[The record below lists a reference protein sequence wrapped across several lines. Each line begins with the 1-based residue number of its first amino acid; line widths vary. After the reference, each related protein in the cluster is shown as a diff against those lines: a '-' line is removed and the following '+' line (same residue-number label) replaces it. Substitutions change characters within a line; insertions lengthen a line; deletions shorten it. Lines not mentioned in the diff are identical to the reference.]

1 MAGLKDFVDEIAE
14 ATQAEY
20 LAEETKDDTGFVTKD
35 SGERL
40 KFESGM
46 QRDVETG
53 KKDYSLCLSGPMF
66 ERWAALLTRGAIKYE
81 RNNWMKA
88 RGNAE
93 EERFIRSAFRHFV
106 QWING
111 EKDED
116 HGAAVFFNI
125 NGAEYVRGLRAKE
138 DKKDEIEPTD
148 PVERE
153 KFLFLKKSGV
163 NRVPFVDI
171 YKGHTGPHPPT
182 SVLDHPSKCQ
192 YCRPE
197 EAVDKRMAQDGTAF
211 DPEFIDPAKL
221 MNYKSKLANGYR
233 VVFYWQHGLYYVK
246 VFDAETS
253 QLLEEGRFHFLHDA
267 NLSYNRERENDQ

>member
-1 MAGLKDFVDEIAE
+1 MISREHTG
-14 ATQAEY
+14 
-20 LAEETKDDTGFVTKD
+20 EEFVTKD

-106 QWING
+106 QWMNG

-125 NGAEYVRGLRAKE
+125 NGAEYVRSLRSKDSEVNTVPE
-138 DKKDEIEPTD
+138 DC
-148 PVERE
+148 
-153 KFLFLKKSGV
+153 KFSGPLGPQDV
-163 NRVPFVDI
+163 NTTPFVDRF
-171 YKGHTGPHPPT
+171 KGHTGPHPPVAELQDP
-182 SVLDHPSKCQ
+182 SVCT

-197 EAVDKRMAQDGTAF
+197 PEEEFEFPCTCEPGKEFHEVVDKTMAQDGTSPTPYVASF
-211 DPEFIDPAKL
+211 KERV
-221 MNYKSKLANGYR
+221 ANGVR
-233 VVFYWQHGLYYVK
+233 HVFYHGLSGRYYVHVYEFETGK
-246 VFDAETS
+246 KLCESVFTYLFDAE
-253 QLLEEGRFHFLHDA
+253 ED
-267 NLSYNRERENDQ
+267 YNKDWKLDID